1 MEVVGVELG
10 FTFGKTIFWLLCLM
24 LYSVTILSNESA
36 YTQDNSLVQGYSVSV
51 KSNWTSVGFSM
62 HLWTPLM
69 GCSAE
74 NHISA
79 LRSIGEG
86 PAGWGV
92 AFGSSVEA
100 AQLKFV
106 V

>member
-1 MEVVGVELG
+1 MELG

-51 KSNWTSVGFSM
+51 KSNWTSVEFSM

-74 NHISA
+74 NRILA

-92 AFGSSVEA
+92 AFGRSVEA